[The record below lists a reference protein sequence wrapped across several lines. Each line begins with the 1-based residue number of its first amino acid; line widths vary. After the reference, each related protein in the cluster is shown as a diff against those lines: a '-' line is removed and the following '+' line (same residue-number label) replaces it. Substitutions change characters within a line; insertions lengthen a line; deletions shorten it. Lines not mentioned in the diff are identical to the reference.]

1 MSPRGVINLSKKLT
15 LRWTGP
21 YKVIRT
27 PTESL
32 SVINPIGNRAVNKRE
47 LHVLTFRLRKINPA
61 YYKPVNEQID
71 LDQLFDE
78 DNEDNEVQIS
88 MDNELDASDV
98 HIEKQTE
105 VFIDSSEDEEDYVP
119 QGVIKTSDKLDTPRY
134 ISPQP
139 FPQISTNNP
148 PILQPNQIK
157 LENDAEDSLPQGGS
171 TSTEITV

>member
-78 DNEDNEVQIS
+78 DN
-88 MDNELDASDV
+88 
-98 HIEKQTE
+98 
-105 VFIDSSEDEEDYVP
+105 
-119 QGVIKTSDKLDTPRY
+119 
-134 ISPQP
+134 
-139 FPQISTNNP
+139 
-148 PILQPNQIK
+148 
-157 LENDAEDSLPQGGS
+157 
-171 TSTEITV
+171 